1 MLFAQCDCPNH
12 TVHDLVDGPKRNIQ
26 GVSEIVHSLAR
37 GDSDPLSF
45 SSFCNRILN
54 SEQAA
59 ALLLSALPH

>member
-1 MLFAQCDCPNH
+1 MKTLFLARN
-12 TVHDLVDGPKRNIQ
+12 VNIQ